1 MKRMSSSPR
10 GVDSEAET
18 RIYSELAKRRR
29 MSFSHRRGKLRLWPY
44 FCVQCIY
51 NEARAHSERRRDA
64 AVLSHVPWIG
74 QIAHITKTHERA
86 SSFQ

>member
-29 MSFSHRRGKLRLWPY
+29 MSFSHRKGKLNL
-44 FCVQCIY
+44 FMALLLFACDV
-51 NEARAHSERRRDA
+51 
-64 AVLSHVPWIG
+64 
-74 QIAHITKTHERA
+74 
-86 SSFQ
+86 